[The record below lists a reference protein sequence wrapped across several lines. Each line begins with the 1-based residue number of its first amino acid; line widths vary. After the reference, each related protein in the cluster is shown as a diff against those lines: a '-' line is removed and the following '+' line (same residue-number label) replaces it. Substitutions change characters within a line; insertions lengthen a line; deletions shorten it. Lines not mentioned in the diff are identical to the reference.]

1 MMRFAILSSKG
12 SNKEVISMTDLTIGQ
27 RIAQER
33 KKLNISQVGLATLMD
48 VSRQAISKW
57 EADAAIPEI
66 DKLISLSKLF
76 GVSIGWLLGVEDP
89 AALREETLSEDHFRM
104 VEELVKKYQA
114 PPRPHLTIFHYLF
127 AIGAS
132 LMIFLFL
139 YGTTSRLEKQILM
152 YEANIAGLEQRLEAL
167 EATPQTAGAPGQL
180 LAGYSF
186 DLYPLTK
193 TKTTHRVNV
202 SFSAVPHVWND
213 ESVGYLCINS
223 ADGIAEPIQK
233 TCIWNNGRLTA
244 EVPLDVADGYE
255 LCFALEHRDGSR
267 EQQILED
274 TRIHHLG
281 TECTIPIRIAR
292 GSYSYQDGTLVL
304 KNFEVNFNLPRIYSD
319 PTLIPNIDRCE
330 YRLYRRPQ
338 NDSKLELIRADVTD
352 RMEHSTMADYH
363 YQVADRPV
371 KFEDLSLEN
380 TNHFQ
385 LRFYVKLSSG
395 VENEVP
401 ITILVPDGN
410 GGLSE

>member
-1 MMRFAILSSKG
+1 MMRFAILSSKD

-274 TRIHHLG
+274 TRIQHLG

-330 YRLYRRPQ
+330 YR
-338 NDSKLELIRADVTD
+338 A
-352 RMEHSTMADYH
+352 
-363 YQVADRPV
+363 
-371 KFEDLSLEN
+371 
-380 TNHFQ
+380 
-385 LRFYVKLSSG
+385 
-395 VENEVP
+395 
-401 ITILVPDGN
+401 
-410 GGLSE
+410 